1 MNFWPVILHRLD
13 EMMMDVTA
21 PRDGMPLNV
30 NHNVVRLD
38 RGPQILLWRR
48 LHFLRLSAECCSRF
62 I

>member
-1 MNFWPVILHRLD
+1 MNYWPVILHRLD

-48 LHFLRLSAECCSRF
+48 Q
-62 I
+62 